1 MCLVAQLCLTLCNPM
16 EWSPPG
22 SSVHGIL
29 QARILEWIT
38 MPSSRGSS
46 QPRDGNPCL
55 LHLLH
60 WQADFFPQCH
70 LGSPKAFLSS
80 IKASAFVPSWVEFPG
95 TSSRLGLL
103 LCPWGLH
110 GAFETPD
117 HLHQT
122 DKQTP
127 NCSPRCS
134 RKPQGTIGLW
144 PDFRL

>member
-1 MCLVAQLCLTLCNPM
+1 M
-16 EWSPPG
+16 SD
-22 SSVHGIL
+22 
-29 QARILEWIT
+29 
-38 MPSSRGSS
+38 SSRPHGVEPTRFLCPWDSPGKNTGVDYHALL
-46 QPRDGNPCL
+46 QGIFPTQRWNPCL

-60 WQADFFPQCH
+60 WQAGFFPQCH

-95 TSSRLGLL
+95 TSSRLGML

>member
-1 MCLVAQLCLTLCNPM
+1 MFSCSVVSDSLQPHGVEPTRLLCP
-16 EWSPPG
+16 WDSPG
-22 SSVHGIL
+22 KNIGVDYHALLQGIFPT
-29 QARILEWIT
+29 QRW
-38 MPSSRGSS
+38 
-46 QPRDGNPCL
+46 NPCL

-60 WQADFFPQCH
+60 WQADFLPQCH

-80 IKASAFVPSWVEFPG
+80 VKASAFVPSWVEFPG
-95 TSSRLGLL
+95 TSSRLGML
-103 LCPWGLH
+103 LCPWGLY

-117 HLHQT
+117 CLHQT